1 MTQNKLIMVLS
12 SDFYIVIFNNDFRS
26 SFFLSFFFL
35 ILVFLGKD
43 LEKRGTGIDF
53 LWNPV
58 LNKASIDGSL
68 MLR

>member
-1 MTQNKLIMVLS
+1 MVLS

-26 SFFLSFFFL
+26 SLFLSFFFL

-43 LEKRGTGIDF
+43 LEKRGTGFDF

>member
-1 MTQNKLIMVLS
+1 MVLS
-12 SDFYIVIFNNDFRS
+12 SDIYIVIFNNDFRS

-43 LEKRGTGIDF
+43 LEKRGTGFDF

-58 LNKASIDGSL
+58 LIKLPLMGLSCSGDDGNL
-68 MLR
+68 QR

>member
-1 MTQNKLIMVLS
+1 M
-12 SDFYIVIFNNDFRS
+12 IFAAV
-26 SFFLSFFFL
+26 FFFFFIL

-43 LEKRGTGIDF
+43 LEKRGTGFDF

-58 LNKASIDGSL
+58 LNKASIDESL

>member
-1 MTQNKLIMVLS
+1 M
-12 SDFYIVIFNNDFRS
+12 IFAAV
-26 SFFLSFFFL
+26 FFLFFFFL